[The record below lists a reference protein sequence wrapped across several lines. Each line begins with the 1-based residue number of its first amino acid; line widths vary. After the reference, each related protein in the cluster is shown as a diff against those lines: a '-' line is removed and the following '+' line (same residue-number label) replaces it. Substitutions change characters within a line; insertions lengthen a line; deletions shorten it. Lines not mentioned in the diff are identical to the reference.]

1 MVRRPIR
8 IETHFPRDPRRSLS
22 RLPWRAI
29 ALSMATL
36 LLGLGG
42 TAVAQPHD
50 LATPVDS
57 PLWWTLTDQV
67 TTAEL
72 KALYSDRSL
81 SLARYQDA
89 VAAGLATPL
98 SREAEGCLEFYLNRQ
113 LTPELEPMW
122 LAFRTF
128 YTFHTPGEHAR
139 DEAVESTPAELQE
152 YGVSPA
158 GINVILDSAIA
169 TAAEVDGLMAVLGPK
184 QNEMSQLLLDAYADP
199 ARSGS
204 LPPQGQLYDAVLQ
217 REYETVAVAVGL
229 PASEIPDLVD
239 SHADWNAPY
248 ALVAEALPELQED
261 LTVADWQAFR
271 QYLLGRIVA
280 RKGSSLH
287 FGPACGGQPS

>member
-1 MVRRPIR
+1 VL
-8 IETHFPRDPRRSLS
+8 SLT
-22 RLPWRAI
+22 A
-29 ALSMATL
+29 L
-36 LLGLGG
+36 LLPAALK
-42 TAVAQPHD
+42 AQPHEIS
-50 LATPVDS
+50 TPVDS
-57 PLWWTLTDQV
+57 PLWWTLSDQV
-67 TTAEL
+67 TPAEL
-72 KALYSDRSL
+72 KASYSDPSL
-81 SLARYQDA
+81 SLTRYNDA

-139 DEAVESTPAELQE
+139 DEDVEATPAELLE
-152 YGVSPA
+152 YGVSRA
-158 GINVILDSAIA
+158 GVNVILGSAMA
-169 TAAEVDGLMAVLGPK
+169 TAADVDSVMVVLGPK

-199 ARSGS
+199 ERSGS

-217 REYETVAVAVGL
+217 RDYETVAVVVGQ
-229 PASEIPDLVD
+229 PVTEILDLVD

-261 LTVADWQAFR
+261 LTATDWQAFR

-280 RKGSSLH
+280 RKGASLN
-287 FGPACGGQPS
+287 FGPDCGGQQS